1 MKIYKNLMWLNG
13 FPGGSEVKVSACNA
27 GDLGSVPGSGRPR
40 GEGNGNLLQ
49 YSCLENAMD
58 GEAWRAAVPEAAESQ
73 TRVSDYTATN
83 VLYLE
88 VSCFKKND
96 FLGTNWY
103 DC

>member
-1 MKIYKNLMWLNG
+1 
-13 FPGGSEVKVSACNA
+13 
-27 GDLGSVPGSGRPR
+27 
-40 GEGNGNLLQ
+40 
-49 YSCLENAMD
+49 MD